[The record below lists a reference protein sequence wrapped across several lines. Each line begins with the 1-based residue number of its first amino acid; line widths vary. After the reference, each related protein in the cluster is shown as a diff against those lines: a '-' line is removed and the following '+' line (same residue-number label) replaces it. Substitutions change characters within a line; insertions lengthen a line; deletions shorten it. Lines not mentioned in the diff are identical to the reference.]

1 MKEKIHIGE
10 LIQEKLDE
18 NGQSVTWLAK
28 KVYCD
33 PSNFTKSLNK
43 SYIDT
48 DLLLLISKAMRIDF
62 FKYYSDLLSHE
73 IGFLFEHKGISELRK
88 AAHAK
93 VPFMKERIHIGEL
106 IKEKLDEN
114 RQAISWLAKK
124 VYCDPSNF
132 NQSLKNNQIDTELL
146 LLISKTMHID
156 FFKYYSDLLRHDN
169 IVG

>member
-10 LIQEKLDE
+10 LIKEKLEE
-18 NGQSVTWLAK
+18 NGQSITWLAK

-33 PSNFTKSLNK
+33 PSNFSKSLNK

-48 DLLLLISKAMRIDF
+48 DLLLLISKTMRIDF
-62 FKYYSDLLSHE
+62 FKYYSDLLSNE
-73 IGFLFEHKGISELRK
+73 ISFLFEHKGIAEPQK
-88 AAHAK
+88 TTPAK
-93 VPFMKERIHIGEL
+93 VPFMKERIHIEEL

-114 RQAISWLAKK
+114 KQSISWLAKN

-132 NQSLKNNQIDTELL
+132 NQSLKNSQIDTELL

-156 FFKYYSDLLRHDN
+156 FFRYFSDFLRHGN
-169 IVG
+169 AIG